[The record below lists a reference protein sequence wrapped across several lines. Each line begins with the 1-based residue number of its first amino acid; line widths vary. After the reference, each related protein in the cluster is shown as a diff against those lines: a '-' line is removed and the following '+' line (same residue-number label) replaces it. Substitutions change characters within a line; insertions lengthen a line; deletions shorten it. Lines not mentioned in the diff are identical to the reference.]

1 LRDLLAEGLAMKKRQ
16 GLTWGQMVMA
26 ANAPMMTRA
35 AMVEGRPEVGILPTG
50 QVVGVIE
57 ELPDV
62 AQVIAGIVR
71 QAEETLARLQR

>member
-1 LRDLLAEGLAMKKRQ
+1 
-16 GLTWGQMVMA
+16 MVMA

-50 QVVGVIE
+50 QVLGVID
-57 ELPDV
+57 ELPEV

-71 QAEETLARLQR
+71 QAEETLARLQT